1 MQNILG
7 TFEAKTNFNKLIKR
21 VNDGEE
27 FLITRR
33 GQPIAKII
41 PLAKDLDNIAIIN
54 AIARIRKLGK
64 EMQLGKFNWEE
75 WKFYRDMDKR

>member
-1 MQNILG
+1 MQNTLG
-7 TFEAKTNFNKLIKR
+7 TFEAKTNFNKLIER

-41 PLAKDLDNIAIIN
+41 PLAKDNNVAITN
-54 AIARIRKLGK
+54 AIARIKKLRG

-75 WKFYRDMDKR
+75 WKPYKDMDKR

>member
-1 MQNILG
+1 MLCSGICRFEWHKFRELHLG
-7 TFEAKTNFNKLIKR
+7 YGHWI
-21 VNDGEE
+21 
-27 FLITRR
+27 LITRR

-75 WKFYRDMDKR
+75 GKSYRDMDKR